1 MRISIVGSGYVG
13 TTVAACFADLGHD
26 VVNIDIDESVVE
38 TITAGDAP
46 IHEEGL
52 PDLIATHAGPD
63 GTGRLRATTDYAAV
77 LDTDVTFLCLPTPQN
92 DDGSI
97 DLSIMEAGARQL
109 GETLADAPDW
119 HTVVVKSTVVPGS
132 TADTI
137 TPILETASGKT
148 AGEGFGVGMNP
159 EFLREGTAVHD
170 FRHPDKVVLGAD
182 DDRAR
187 ANMHDVFAPLVEAAD
202 APVVEADTRTAEMIK
217 YANNGFLAAKIS
229 LINDLGNVCKEFGVD
244 TYEVA
249 DAIGLDDRISEQ
261 FLQSGVGWGGSCLT
275 GDQHVVAKDDTG
287 TKHLTLAEFFER
299 YVSDGTLEDVS
310 VLSRSADGTSAFN
323 PVNAATRREYE
334 GPLHTIRTK
343 TNKRVTV
350 THDHPMLT
358 LDGDE
363 TTVKPADALEAGD
376 SLPVVADIPSDP
388 VSTFDLI
395 DIVDSSS
402 AFENDRVYLK
412 PSASVETVKAEL
424 YETLREYNRQ
434 FSYDKVHNLVRHNY
448 LPLDVFLN
456 YEDKLPVDRADLSL
470 YTTRGGGQTY
480 IPAIIPADE
489 QFWRFIGYYLSEGHI
504 TDDTSG
510 HGATTRRR
518 AELSFHPTDE
528 PEYVR
533 DVESYYERLGIR
545 YQTTQQETTTA
556 ITVSSRVFAEFLEW
570 LGCGTGSYSA
580 AVPDTAFQATADE
593 RVALLSGLFRGD
605 DHVAYPNHS
614 NAVVYEYG
622 SVSEKLID
630 GMTLLLHSLG
640 IVPSYKTSTSAKA
653 TQPAHFLRVSSKRQI
668 VRLKQMFLPE
678 ERGRIDDRLAEYDR
692 DIAPTGHTADGGFTS
707 VPVRDITVEE
717 TTTDVY
723 SLEVADEHT
732 FVTTDG
738 VVVHNCFPKDVAA
751 IIAAAEETGYNPAV
765 LNAAVEVNDR
775 QPERL
780 VALLADHLTEHRDQ
794 GFEGAEIAVLGLA
807 FKPGTD
813 DMRNSRAIPVIHDL
827 KARGATVT
835 AYDPVATDNAPNYVD
850 DVIYTDSAAAALDG
864 ADGAVV
870 VTDWDEFAALDEAFD
885 AMTTPIVVDGR
896 RIIDRRTGIIYEG
909 LTW

>member
-1 MRISIVGSGYVG
+1 MHLSIVGSGYVG

-46 IHEEGL
+46 IHEAGL

-63 GTGRLRATTDYAAV
+63 GTGRLRATTDYGAV
-77 LDTDVTFLCLPTPQN
+77 LDTDVTFLCLPTPQH

-97 DLSIMEAGARQL
+97 DLSVMEAGARQL
-109 GETLADAPDW
+109 GETLAVKEGW

-137 TPILETASGKT
+137 TPILESESGKT
-148 AGEGFGVGMNP
+148 AGEAFGVGMNP

-170 FRHPDKVVLGAD
+170 FLHPDKVVLGAD
-182 DDRAR
+182 DDRAL
-187 ANMHDVFAPLVEAAD
+187 ADMHDVFAPLVEAAD
-202 APVVEADTRTAEMIK
+202 APVVETDTRTAEMIK
-217 YANNGFLAAKIS
+217 YANNGFLAAKVS
-229 LINDLGNVCKEFGVD
+229 LINDLGNICKELGVD
-244 TYEVA
+244 AYEVA

-261 FLQSGVGWGGSCLT
+261 FLQSGAGWGGSCLT

-299 YVSDGTLEDVS
+299 YVSEGTLEDVS
-310 VLSRSADGTSAFN
+310 VLSRSTGGTFAFN
-323 PVNAATRREYE
+323 PVTAATRREYE

-343 TNKRVTV
+343 MNKRVTV

-358 LDGDE
+358 LDGNE
-363 TTVKPADALEAGD
+363 TTVKPANALEVGD
-376 SLPVVADIPSDP
+376 SLPVVADIPNDP
-388 VSTFDLI
+388 ISTFDII
-395 DIVDSSS
+395 DIVDASST
-402 AFENDRVYLK
+402 FENDRVYLK
-412 PSASVETVKAEL
+412 PSTPLETVKEEL
-424 YETLREYNRQ
+424 YETLQEYNRQ
-434 FSYDKVHNLVRHNY
+434 FSYHKVHDLVRNNY

-456 YEDKLPVDRADLSL
+456 YEDTLPVDRAELSL

-480 IPAIIPADE
+480 IPAILPVDE

-504 TDDTSG
+504 NDDTSG
-510 HGATTRRR
+510 HGSTTRRR

-545 YQTTQQETTTA
+545 YQTTQQETATA
-556 ITVSSRVFAEFLEW
+556 VTVSSRVFAEFLEW

-605 DHVAYPNHS
+605 GHVAYPNHS

-622 SVSEKLID
+622 SVSEELID

-653 TQPAHFLRVSSKRQI
+653 TRPAHFLRVSSKRQI
-668 VRLKQMFLPE
+668 IRLKEMFLPE
-678 ERGRIDDRLAEYDR
+678 ERDRIDDRLAKYDR

-751 IIAAAEETGYNPAV
+751 IISAAEEAGYDPAV

-780 VALLADHLTEHRDQ
+780 VSLLADHLTANRDA
-794 GFEGAEIAVLGLA
+794 GFEDAEIAVLGLA

-827 KARGATVT
+827 QARGAMVT

-850 DVIYTDSAAAALDG
+850 DVTYADSAAAALEG

-896 RIIDRRTGIIYEG
+896 RIIERREGIIYEG